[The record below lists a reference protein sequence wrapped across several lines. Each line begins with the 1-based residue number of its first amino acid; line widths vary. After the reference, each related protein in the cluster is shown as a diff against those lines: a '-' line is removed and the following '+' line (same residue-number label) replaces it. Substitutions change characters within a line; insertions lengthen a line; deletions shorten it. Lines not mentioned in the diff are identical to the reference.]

1 VELSGNGEKNQEC
14 REQPTI
20 MKPDL
25 DAENMANSDSGTH
38 DYLLRFCEAEWSC
51 DSIIRTLSPADL
63 SFDVFNFNKSLN
75 AATFLWLS
83 SENKHR
89 KTVADCAS

>member
-1 VELSGNGEKNQEC
+1 
-14 REQPTI
+14 
-20 MKPDL
+20 
-25 DAENMANSDSGTH
+25 MANSDSGTH

-75 AATFLWLS
+75 AATFLGF
-83 SENKHR
+83 HR
-89 KTVADCAS
+89 KTNTGKPWRILRLNLGVGCRVLVEHDMKVPALPQ